1 MRRAA
6 DPDPDLAGTLP
17 SVIPQSSRDRL
28 LHPTAATI
36 LVLLAAAYV
45 SAQMLSDIASLK
57 LVDVFGRAL
66 DGGTFIY
73 PITFTLR
80 DMVHKVAGKKVART
94 LILAAAVINLL
105 MAALFWFVDALP
117 AVVDAGVSTEQ
128 FGAVLAPVWRIVFAS
143 IVAEVISET
152 IDTEVYSRW
161 VRAFGDRMQ
170 WGRVLASN
178 GVALPIDSVIF
189 AVIAFAGTVSGS
201 VVWEIIYLNI
211 VFKGIVT
218 VLSIPLI
225 YTVKPHRLVEAE
237 T

>member
-1 MRRAA
+1 M
-6 DPDPDLAGTLP
+6 P
-17 SVIPQSSRDRL
+17 SLRCRPVTSQTDHRRL

-36 LVLLAAAYV
+36 LALLAAAYV

-73 PITFTLR
+73 PITFTIR
-80 DMVHKVAGKKVART
+80 DLVHKVAGKRVARA
-94 LILAAAVINLL
+94 LIIAAAVINLL
-105 MAALFWFVDALP
+105 MAGFFWMVDALP
-117 AVVDAGVSTEQ
+117 AVADAGVTSDQ

-161 VRAFGDRMQ
+161 VAAFGERMQ
-170 WGRVLASN
+170 WGRVLSSN
-178 GVALPIDSVIF
+178 SVALPVDSVIF
-189 AVIAFAGTVSGS
+189 AVIAFAGTVPAS

-211 VFKGIVT
+211 LFKGIVT

-225 YTVKPHRLVEAE
+225 YTVKPHRIVEA
-237 T
+237 